1 MALVLRHFRINLNLG
16 QINLNNIWISDTIT
30 SNRVLEGDIMNRFA
44 DLNEQEMSLVKKAG
58 YIIKEKKE
66 YSDEDYE
73 KCANAISD
81 YIMNHSKN
89 DIPKIQKEFSSTLR
103 KII

>member
-1 MALVLRHFRINLNLG
+1 MNKFKELNEKELVL
-16 QINLNNIWISDTIT
+16 
-30 SNRVLEGDIMNRFA
+30 
-44 DLNEQEMSLVKKAG
+44 VKEAG
-58 YIIKEKKE
+58 YVVEVNKE

-73 KCANAISD
+73 KCANTISD

-89 DIPKIQKEFSSTLR
+89 DIPKVQHIYNDILR

>member
-1 MALVLRHFRINLNLG
+1 
-16 QINLNNIWISDTIT
+16 
-30 SNRVLEGDIMNRFA
+30 MNRFA
-44 DLNEQEMSLVKKAG
+44 GLNEQEMALVKKAG
-58 YIIKEKKE
+58 YIIEENRE
-66 YSDEDYE
+66 YSEEDYE
-73 KCANAISD
+73 RCANVISD